1 MLVTCMIKLSAISSL
16 MLKVSRDRRDQ
27 PTGKCRQV
35 VYKLSTTER
44 ITMPGQIRPNK
55 KMMKT
60 AYKILG
66 TPKDMQQ
73 RNDDRPSEKRVYSWR
88 IDSSIAPRYN

>member
-1 MLVTCMIKLSAISSL
+1 
-16 MLKVSRDRRDQ
+16 
-27 PTGKCRQV
+27 
-35 VYKLSTTER
+35 
-44 ITMPGQIRPNK
+44 MPGQIRPNK